1 MEMHRIEATTKDP
14 SGWYLAASTHGTFSV
29 LIPIPFNDFTGTY
42 NDPKYGTIKTHI
54 VGAKTAEGMEF
65 TGTEAPVLAG
75 RTPTN
80 LMSLPQDFSKSG
92 EKVSDV
98 DTSLFA
104 GYPSVSFSVTRPSG
118 GAYVRYVKMPKR
130 YILVMLEYPKDQA
143 TAAQEFGP
151 TFLSS
156 LKIKKTAQDGAA
168 SPEKGRDLRS
178 DTKPDRVPDRA
189 ETNRTSSAGSRR

>member
-1 MEMHRIEATTKDP
+1 MKPFLLTFVLLSMSGLARAEEPKVEMEMHRIQATAKDP

-92 EKVSDV
+92 DKVSDV

-104 GYPSVSFSVTRPSG
+104 GYPSVTFSVTRPSG
-118 GAYVRYVKMPKR
+118 GAYERYVQMPKR

-143 TAAQEFGP
+143 RAAQEFGP

-156 LKIKKTAQDGAA
+156 LKIKKTA
-168 SPEKGRDLRS
+168 
-178 DTKPDRVPDRA
+178 
-189 ETNRTSSAGSRR
+189 

>member
-1 MEMHRIEATTKDP
+1 MKPFLLTFVLLSMSGLARAEEPKVEMEMHRIQATAKDP

-92 EKVSDV
+92 DKVSDV
-98 DTSLFA
+98 DTRSEEHTSELQ
-104 GYPSVSFSVTRPSG
+104 SQSNLVCR
-118 GAYVRYVKMPKR
+118 
-130 YILVMLEYPKDQA
+130 ILL
-143 TAAQEFGP
+143 
-151 TFLSS
+151 
-156 LKIKKTAQDGAA
+156 
-168 SPEKGRDLRS
+168 
-178 DTKPDRVPDRA
+178 
-189 ETNRTSSAGSRR
+189 